1 MRRTLLFLVGLFAL
15 LVAPP
20 VATRAVAQGVDV
32 IRGRV
37 TGPDNQPLEG
47 VQITVTS
54 LSGNV
59 NRQTRSDRNGRYTVT
74 FPGGEG
80 DYFVNF
86 AAIGYAPRRF
96 EVKRTA
102 DQDIL
107 VADAKLQAQA
117 STLDA
122 VKVTAPREKV
132 ARGDNP
138 ADVGGSEKTINTSG
152 LTAAQMGD
160 LAAMAASLPG
170 VTLIPGADGDPSG
183 FSVLGLGQD
192 QNNTTLNGANFG
204 GANLPR
210 DAAVSSS
217 LVTAPYDVSRGGFS
231 GGQFSIRTR
240 PGTNFIGNALSL
252 NLDSPK
258 LQWTDKAARSL
269 GQQYSNISL
278 GGSVTGP
285 VKTDVAFYNMS
296 YQLGRRSN
304 DLATLLNTD
313 PLGLQTS
320 GIAADSVTRLLNI
333 LNTLRIPAAVGRVPS
348 DRLSDQGSILAAFDI
363 APPSSKTGAAY
374 NMTFTGSWNKQSPAS
389 SSLLSEMPAHSGDRT
404 SWNASVQGRHSAYIG
419 NFLSETTVNLSDS
432 RNFGTPYL
440 VLPSGT
446 VRVNSTLADGTNGV
460 KTVAFGGSPAL
471 ATSQGNTSIGAS
483 NQISWFSL
491 NNKHRV
497 KFTSELR
504 RDDYTLDQSVNQL
517 GSLSFNSLAELS
529 SGTAATFS
537 RLLSPRK
544 RSGGEY
550 VAAMSLGDSW
560 KVSSDF
566 QLQYGLRL
574 DGNQFIG
581 GPTYNPQVD
590 ALFGVRNDHIPN
602 RVYASPRVGFSWQYG
617 EAPQVAGFEG
627 AVRGPRAVVRGGIG
641 IFQNMPGSTTMGGA
655 IDNTG
660 LSTGLQQL
668 TCVGVATPVVDWA
681 AWATNAALIPSQC
694 ATGTSG
700 SVFSSTAPNVSMFAK
715 DFAAPRSLRSNL
727 NWTGPI
733 LNNLFNA
740 SFEGTYSLNMNQAA
754 AVDLN
759 FAPVQRFTLTG
770 EGNRPIYVLPT
781 SIDPASGAIAARDA
795 RITQAYNR
803 VNETRSDLQSES
815 KQFRAS
821 LSPTS
826 FSTNLTWNLSYV
838 WSSNREK
845 VRGFTSTVGNPL
857 EIEWARSTFD
867 SRHQIQY
874 SLNYNFFDA
883 VRVSWFGNVRSGS
896 PYTPQIAGDVN
907 GDGYSNDRAFVF
919 NPATAADPAVATAM
933 TALLKSA
940 TGNAKDC
947 LSRQL
952 GRLAERNSCE
962 GPWTHTA
969 SMSVSFNPLKIKLP
983 QRATFSL
990 SIANPLG
997 AADLLLNGEKNLKG
1011 WGQTPFPD
1019 ANLLYVRGFDATTQR
1034 FKYEVNQRFG
1044 STNPAFT
1051 SVRQPVVVTAM
1062 LRYDLAPTRE
1072 RQMLTQ
1078 QLDRGRRTNG
1088 TKAVEPILRAMYQ
1101 NGGLVNPIA
1110 TILRQSD
1117 TLRLTQKQADS
1128 LATLNRWY
1136 SIRVDSIWTPL
1147 AKYFAG
1153 LPDKYDEG
1161 EVYARYITARQTT
1174 IDILIKLGPEM
1185 KRLMTAEQVR
1195 KLPPFIASYL
1205 DVRYLASI
1213 RSGTAG
1219 AGGNTFLPGG
1229 GGTTAVMGGGM
1240 QSITIVR

>member
-1 MRRTLLFLVGLFAL
+1 MRRILLVLVGVFAL
-15 LVAPP
+15 LASPTITST
-20 VATRAVAQGVDV
+20 ALAQGVDV

-37 TGPDNQPLEG
+37 TGQDNQPIEG

-54 LSGNV
+54 FSGNV
-59 NRQTRSDRNGRYTVT
+59 NRTTRSDRNGRYTVT

-80 DYFVNF
+80 DYFVAF

-102 DQDIL
+102 DQEIL
-107 VADAKLQAQA
+107 VADAKLTPQA

-132 ARGDNP
+132 GRGDNP
-138 ADVGGSEKTINTSG
+138 SDVGGTEKNINTSG

-192 QNNTTLNGANFG
+192 QNNTTLNGSNFG
-204 GANLPR
+204 GSNLPR

-278 GGSVTGP
+278 GGSLTGP
-285 VKTDVAFYNMS
+285 LKTDVAFYNMS

-304 DLATLLNTD
+304 DLASLLNTD
-313 PLGLQTS
+313 ALGLQTS
-320 GIAADSVTRLLNI
+320 GIAPDSVTRLLAV
-333 LNTLRIPAAVGRVPS
+333 LNALKIPATAGRFS
-348 DRLSDQGSILAAFDI
+348 NERLSDQGSILAAFDI
-363 APPSSKTGAAY
+363 APPSSKSGSAY
-374 NMTFTGSWNKQSPAS
+374 NVTVNGSWNKQTPAS
-389 SSLLSEMPAHSGDRT
+389 QSLLSEMPAHSGDRT
-404 SWNASVQGRHSAYIG
+404 SWNGALQGRHSAYVG
-419 NFLSETTVNLSDS
+419 SLLSETNLIFNAS
-432 RNFGTPYL
+432 RNYGSPYL
-440 VLPSGT
+440 VLPNGS
-446 VRVNSTLADGTNGV
+446 VRINSVLPDGTNGV

-471 ATSQGNTSIGAS
+471 AASQGSTSLGFT
-483 NQISWFSL
+483 NQLSWFSL

-504 RDDYTLDQSVNQL
+504 RDDYTIDQSINQL
-517 GSLSFNSLAELS
+517 GTVTFNSLAELAA
-529 SGTAATFS
+529 GTASTFS
-537 RLLSPRK
+537 RQLSPRK

-550 VAAMSLGDSW
+550 VAALSLGDAW
-560 KVSSDF
+560 KVSNDF

-574 DGNQFIG
+574 DGNKFIG
-581 GPTYNPQVD
+581 RPTYNPQVD
-590 ALFGVRNDHIPN
+590 ALFGVRNDYAPD

-641 IFQNMPGSTTMGGA
+641 IFQNMPGSTTLGGA
-655 IDNTG
+655 VDNTG
-660 LSTGLQQL
+660 LSTGLQQI
-668 TCVGVATPVVDWA
+668 TCVGVATPTVDWA
-681 AWATNAALIPSQC
+681 SWATNSALIPSQC

-700 SVFSSTAPNVSMFAK
+700 SVFSSSVPNVSMFSK
-715 DFAAPRSLRSNL
+715 DFVAPRSLRSNL
-727 NWTGPI
+727 NWSGPI

-740 SFEGTYSLNMNQAA
+740 QLEGTYSLNMNQAA
-754 AVDLN
+754 SVDLN
-759 FAPVQRFTLTG
+759 FAPVQRFSLTG

-781 SIDPASGAIAARDA
+781 SIDPATGAIAARDA
-795 RITQAYNR
+795 RVSQAYNR
-803 VNETRSDLQSES
+803 VTETRSDLQSES
-815 KQFRAS
+815 KQIRLS

-857 EIEWARSTFD
+857 LVEWARSTFD

-883 VRVSWFGNVRSGS
+883 VRVSWFGSVRSGS

-907 GDGYSNDRAFVF
+907 GDGYSNDRAFIF
-919 NPATAADPAVATAM
+919 NPSTAGDATLASSM
-933 TALLKSA
+933 QSLLNSA
-940 TGNAKDC
+940 TGNAKAC
-947 LSRQL
+947 LTRQL

-969 SMSVSFNPLKIKLP
+969 SLSVSFNPLKIKLP

-990 SIANPLG
+990 SVSNPLG

-1034 FKYEVNQRFG
+1034 YKYEVNQRFG

-1088 TKAVEPILRAMYQ
+1088 TKAAEPLLRIMYQ

-1147 AKYFAG
+1147 AKYMGA
-1153 LPDKYDEG
+1153 LPDKYDQD
-1161 EVYARYITARQTT
+1161 EVYARYIKARQTT
-1174 IDILIKLGPEM
+1174 VDIMIKLGPEM
-1185 KRLMTAEQVR
+1185 KRLLTAEQFR
-1195 KLPPFIASYL
+1195 KLPQFIASYL

-1240 QSITIVR
+1240 QTITIVR